1 MKVLAI
7 RHGALGDVIQAL
19 GPFQAIRRH
28 HPGAHLVALTGS
40 PFAELLRASGW
51 FEDVWIDDR
60 PPPWRLGAWLGTIH
74 RLRAARFDRVY
85 DLQTSS
91 RTAWYFRL
99 MGSPAPE
106 WSGVAPG
113 ASHPHDNPDRV
124 EMHTADRQ
132 AEQLRLAGIPEVPP
146 PEVSWLDADV
156 SRLGL
161 PERFALLVPGGSAH
175 RPAKRWPIAGY
186 AGLARALSGLG
197 LVPVVAG
204 TREESGLARE
214 IIAAVPGTID
224 LSGRTSILELA
235 GVAHR
240 ARLAIGN
247 DTGPMHVTAAVGCPS
262 LVLFSAESDPARCAP
277 RGPVVETLRRP
288 NLADLTVEQVTA
300 VARRWLTSGSAR

>member
-19 GPFQAIRRH
+19 GPLQAIRRH
-28 HPGAHLVALTGS
+28 HPGAHLVGLTGAA
-40 PFAELLRASGW
+40 FAELLRASGW
-51 FEDVWIDDR
+51 FQEVWVDDR
-60 PPPWRLGAWLGTIH
+60 PPLWHLGSWLGTVRH
-74 RLRAARFDRVY
+74 LRAAGFDRVY

-113 ASHPHDNPDRV
+113 ASHPHDNPGRI
-124 EMHTADRQ
+124 EMHTVDRQ
-132 AEQLRLAGIPEVPP
+132 AEQLRRAGIASVPA

-161 PERFALLVPGGSAH
+161 PDRFALLVPGGSAH
-175 RPAKRWPIAGY
+175 RPAKRWPIARY
-186 AGLARALSGLG
+186 AALAEALRGLG
-197 LVPVVAG
+197 LTPVVAG

-214 IIAAVPGTID
+214 IAGAID
-224 LSGRTSILELA
+224 LTGRTSILELA
-235 GVAHR
+235 GVARR
-240 ARLAIGN
+240 AKLAIGN

-277 RGPVVETLRRP
+277 RGRLVETLRRP
-288 NLADLTVEQVTA
+288 DLADLGVDDV
-300 VARRWLTSGSAR
+300 VSVVRRLLASGSTR

>member
-7 RHGALGDVIQAL
+7 RHGALGDMIQAL

-28 HPGAHLVALTGS
+28 HPHAHLIGLTGP

-51 FEDVWIDDR
+51 FQEVWIDDR
-60 PPPWRLGAWLGTIH
+60 PPLWRLDAWLGTIH

-99 MGSPAPE
+99 MGSPATE

-124 EMHTADRQ
+124 EMHTVDRQ

-146 PEVSWLDADV
+146 PAVSWLDADI

-175 RPAKRWPIAGY
+175 RTAKRWPIAGY
-186 AGLARALSGLG
+186 AGLARALSDLG
-197 LVPVVAG
+197 LLPVVAG
-204 TREESGLARE
+204 TREESGLARD
-214 IIAAVPGTID
+214 IMTAAPGTID
-224 LSGRTSILELA
+224 LTGRTSILELA
-235 GVAHR
+235 GVARR
-240 ARLAIGN
+240 AQLAVGN

-277 RGPVVETLRRP
+277 RGLMVETLRRP
-288 NLADLTVEQVTA
+288 NLADLTVEEAAT
-300 VARRWLTSGSAR
+300 VARRLLTSGSAR

>member
-19 GPFQAIRRH
+19 GPLQAIRRH
-28 HPGAHLVALTGS
+28 HPDAHLVGLTGAA
-40 PFAELLRASGW
+40 FADLLWASGW
-51 FEDVWIDDR
+51 FQEIWVDDR
-60 PPPWRLGAWLGTIH
+60 PPLWRLGSWLGTVR
-74 RLRAARFDRVY
+74 RLRATGFDRVY

-113 ASHPHDNPDRV
+113 ASHAHDNPGRI
-124 EMHTADRQ
+124 EMHTVDRQ
-132 AEQLRLAGIPEVPP
+132 AEQLRLAGIASVPP
-146 PEVSWLDADV
+146 PDVSWLDADA
-156 SRLGL
+156 SSLGL
-161 PERFALLVPGGSAH
+161 PDRFALLVPGGSAH
-175 RPAKRWPIAGY
+175 RPSKRWPIAHY
-186 AGLARALSGLG
+186 VALAEALNGLG
-197 LVPVVAG
+197 LTPVVAG

-214 IIAAVPGTID
+214 IAGAVD
-224 LSGRTSILELA
+224 LTGRTSILELA
-235 GVAHR
+235 GVARR

-277 RGPVVETLRRP
+277 RGRLVETLRRP
-288 NLADLTVEQVTA
+288 DLADLGVDDVVSA
-300 VARRWLTSGSAR
+300 VRRLPTSGSTR